1 MASFTCVVIHCY
13 PQDVCPR
20 VPGAA
25 WRHGVGGNGRQR
37 TQDNDGAMVK
47 SEGVMSEGR
56 YLWEAAVLNAFT
68 SAPETVASKI
78 ELAKQAIA
86 DRLKDPHA
94 PDACETS
101 SLMYALEA
109 LDTLG
114 ALGLLIDPTSI

>member
-1 MASFTCVVIHCY
+1 MS
-13 PQDVCPR
+13 
-20 VPGAA
+20 
-25 WRHGVGGNGRQR
+25 
-37 TQDNDGAMVK
+37 DGA
-47 SEGVMSEGR
+47 MSEGR
-56 YLWEAAVLNAFT
+56 YLWEPAVLNAFA

-86 DRLKDPHA
+86 DRLKDQHP

-114 ALGLLIDPTSI
+114 ALGLIIDRSQ